1 MVRGAIH
8 ERSRAWE
15 RGGMGQSG
23 GQVRRMDAVRWAD
36 RFRWV
41 STPQGVPHGTDRRGA
56 VYKGRGEE
64 MVIRVGARQIKTLTT
79 PNCLICAGRIR
90 GS

>member
-23 GQVRRMDAVRWAD
+23 GQVRRIDAVRSVD
-36 RFRWV
+36 QFRWV
-41 STPQGVPHGTDRRGA
+41 SAPQGVPHGIDRRGA
-56 VYKGRGEE
+56 VYKGRGEGV
-64 MVIRVGARQIKTLTT
+64 VIRVGARQIKALTT
-79 PNCLICAGRIR
+79 PN
-90 GS
+90 

>member
-1 MVRGAIH
+1 
-8 ERSRAWE
+8 
-15 RGGMGQSG
+15 MGQSG

-64 MVIRVGARQIKTLTT
+64 MVIRVGARQIKALTT
-79 PNCLICAGRIR
+79 PNCLKGAGRIR
-90 GS
+90 GSQEKMTNAVNGVKTRSE